1 MGQRILVFEKN
12 PDFIKELERG
22 FAQLGADVG
31 VVSDLEHAVAA
42 GKRGELDLLLVTA
55 EALGSPS
62 EVFLIC
68 KRFKSED
75 DLARI
80 PLVALGGSAQRDAFE
95 QHKKLKRRADEYVEL
110 PVTFD
115 ALWAKVRPHVSW
127 GRTSSEGGEAKG
139 RIDVDADIDA
149 FAESAFGD
157 LVKTDARPPEPVA
170 APAPA
175 NTQGGASA
183 FEQSRLEALVEEL
196 TSRAEAAEERAAQ
209 AERKLKAAEANR
221 PSVHPPPAAVSS
233 RDYLELREQLNRKDK
248 ELLALRD
255 EITSRDRRLL
265 EASDRSLVLE
275 RTQAELSDN
284 ITDLTGRFEEALAKV
299 GQYEADLETGRKRS
313 EGLTVRLH
321 RAEEN
326 GRALER
332 DLEAAKQ
339 RHATEITEA
348 RAAHEQHVREMEE
361 QTAADSTR
369 MRGEHASELAALRAA
384 HEAAMRSAEQRS
396 SDALKALQG
405 EREQELAQTKSAHLN
420 ELSALRAAHDQTL
433 QTAER
438 EAATR
443 LADAQNAHASALAA
457 ANQAHADATENLKNE
472 HAYELG
478 QTRASLEQHERDALA
493 TRESEL
499 NAAHAAV
506 LAERDQ
512 RHAGVVADL
521 TSRLQAAET
530 RGNELAQ
537 KLQQT
542 EQAAQE
548 LESRLRN
555 EIRNLE
561 GHLSAR
567 TEERDLTQNE
577 LTSARA
583 QIASL
588 EQLSAQRA
596 ERIGQLEGSLSHA
609 EHRIGLQ
616 SSKIAAD
623 NELLERVR
631 RALGIGMGLL
641 EQQKQ
646 NVVDGL

>member
-22 FAQLGADVG
+22 FAQYGAVVG
-31 VVSDLEHAVAA
+31 VVADLEHAVAA

-80 PLVALGGSAQRDAFE
+80 PLVALGGSAQREAFE
-95 QHKKLKRRADEYVEL
+95 QHKKLKRRADDYVEL

-115 ALWAKVRPHVSW
+115 ALWAKVRPLVSW

-157 LVKTDARPPEPVA
+157 LVKTDARPEPVA

-175 NTQGGASA
+175 NSQGGASA

-196 TSRAEAAEERAAQ
+196 TSRAEAAEERASQ
-209 AERKLKAAEANR
+209 SERKLKAAEANR

-275 RTQAELSDN
+275 RAQAELADN
-284 ITDLTGRFEEALAKV
+284 IAELTSRLEDALAKV

-332 DLEAAKQ
+332 DLESAKQ
-339 RHATEITEA
+339 RHSTEITEA

-369 MRGEHASELAALRAA
+369 MRSEHASELGALRAA

-396 SDALKALQG
+396 NDALKALQG
-405 EREQELAQTKSAHLN
+405 EREQELAQTKSAHQN
-420 ELSALRAAHDQTL
+420 EISALRAAHDQTL

-438 EAATR
+438 EAAAR
-443 LADAQNAHASALAA
+443 LADAQNTHASVLAA
-457 ANQAHADATENLKNE
+457 ANQAHADATENLRNE
-472 HAYELG
+472 HAYELA

-499 NAAHAAV
+499 NTAHASV
-506 LAERDQ
+506 LAERDE

-521 TSRLQAAET
+521 NGRLQAAES
-530 RGNELAQ
+530 RGNDLAQ

-548 LESRLRN
+548 LERRLRN
-555 EIRNLE
+555 EVRNLE